1 MLLPG
6 ANLPFRRRFI
16 SPCSTHHWAALAVSG
31 SAMSAKAGAAARGAA
46 AGGRCYRGH
55 NTGIGIRGLAYLQGK
70 CFVGVSLDAVSE
82 AAKALKGRKVNTMA
96 SVKRA
101 LTRRVRL
108 VNRYFLGCDFL
119 LWGVL
124 LQGVF
129 LGGGG
134 EGIQSAHHRP
144 VVWGKLVFPVG
155 FDAGAIGKS
164 GFQPEAAAVQH
175 VGVVAGEA
183 RPAAH
188 AVLLQNGPG
197 LLQKL
202 RPGLLL
208 IHFFVVQLQ
217 LHPGALGGAGE
228 AGAGDGLDVAAP
240 LPELQR
246 FQLGQRRGG
255 SRRLRG
261 RWGGAAAQQRRP
273 HRQPQQHQR
282 EGAHGSFPPFCAHG
296 SVSFLGRGGQNGHSA
311 VHHRVQHLVLPE
323 VFHQNI
329 LTGGGHAAGLLQLA
343 EGVVGDVEKAL
354 DVFEVVVLQAHG
366 EQGIVADLLAHL
378 LAAVGKVIKVALGA
392 VVAQPQGGGQLVEL
406 GVAGVGLLPQHI
418 VEHFPQ
424 LPPRHLEHI
433 HPIVVG
439 ETLDEVAV
447 GDDGAKLLG
456 PDAAG
461 ADEHH
466 VDAKAAGEDIRK
478 QVAKLSLLGALRVG
492 QLPAEPPHDV
502 AVLFVHLAGEAL
514 QHLLHGRV
522 AGAGLGADGHGA
534 PCVGI
539 DAVVVG
545 VHHDVK
551 APDLVGA
558 GARLRDDHAVF
569 LHRVLRQG
577 VAVPADDQVHSP
589 RRVQL
594 ARQMFVL
601 LKADVGQQHGKV
613 DVDAVVGVA
622 DLAHLGGSGG
632 GVHKGAYQRFG
643 FGLVDDILRDNAD
656 EQDVHAVHPQDLV
669 GGKQPGGGVFDVEV
683 GVDDGKA
690 RAFFDEQQ
698 VGDAVIHLVVA
709 DGDHVRGKGVHD
721 LDGGKPLVL

>member
-1 MLLPG
+1 MLLP
-6 ANLPFRRRFI
+6 
-16 SPCSTHHWAALAVSG
+16 
-31 SAMSAKAGAAARGAA
+31 K
-46 AGGRCYRGH
+46 
-55 NTGIGIRGLAYLQGK
+55 
-70 CFVGVSLDAVSE
+70 
-82 AAKALKGRKVNTMA
+82 KGT
-96 SVKRA
+96 
-101 LTRRVRL
+101 L
-108 VNRYFLGCDFL
+108 FPICLG
-119 LWGVL
+119 GVL

-129 LGGGG
+129 LSGGG
-134 EGIQSAHHRP
+134 EVVQSAHHCP

-155 FDAGAIGKS
+155 FDAGAVGKS

-183 RPAAH
+183 CPAAH
-188 AVLLQNGPG
+188 AVLLQNGLG

-228 AGAGDGLDVAAP
+228 AGAGDGLDIAAP

-246 FQLGQRRGG
+246 FKVSQRRGG
-255 SRRLRG
+255 GRRLRG
-261 RWGGAAAQQRRP
+261 CWGGAAGAAAEQCRP

-282 EGAHGSFPPFCAHG
+282 ESAHGSSPPFCAHG
-296 SVSFLGRGGQNGHSA
+296 SASFLCRGGQNGHSA
-311 VHHRVQHLVLPE
+311 VHGGVHHLVLPE
-323 VFHQNI
+323 ILHQDI
-329 LTGGGHAAGLLQLA
+329 LTGGCHAAGLLELA
-343 EGVVGDVEKAL
+343 DGIIGDVEKAL

-366 EQGIVADLLAHL
+366 EQGVIADLLAHL
-378 LAAVGKVIKVALGA
+378 PAAVGKVIKIALAA
-392 VVAQPQGGGQLVEL
+392 VVPQAQGGGQLVEL
-406 GVAGVGLLPQHI
+406 RMTGVGLLPQHV
-418 VEHFPQ
+418 VEHLAQ

-433 HPIVVG
+433 HPVVVG
-439 ETLDEVAV
+439 EALDEVAV
-447 GDDGAKLLG
+447 GDDGAQLFG

-466 VDAKAAGEDIRK
+466 VDAKAAGEDVRK
-478 QVAKLSLLGALRVG
+478 QVAQLGLLGALRVG

-577 VAVPADDQVHSP
+577 VAVPTDDQIHSP
-589 RRVQL
+589 GRVQL
-594 ARQMFVL
+594 AGQMAVL